1 MQEAVYYLSFTIAAF
16 IFNLALC
23 VLVSTYGSEDRQRNL
38 TFRNFTY
45 FVLLGNGVTIC
56 DTLFRRYSI
65 INVPFSVRLA
75 FYLLSLFSNVMLTYF
90 FASYSETYCTERKK
104 RDTMSMINLL
114 FLIACGVLTVVCFFL
129 KLPYINESRHSYAIA
144 PVPRFILAYLAEIY
158 FLLYS
163 IVTMVI
169 RSKELNRRAKYTA
182 ALALGVTLA
191 VIIFEMNNNT
201 GILFNYFGAVLG
213 LFIFYI
219 GVETPDYRNLMRT
232 LRELEDAREQA
243 DRANDFKSDFLANMS
258 HEIRTPINAV
268 IGMNEMI
275 LREGKDP
282 DIVDYSKNIE
292 SAGKSLLSIING
304 ILDLSKIEAGK
315 MEILEE
321 PYSID
326 SVLNDVS
333 VMISFKAREKNLSF
347 EIIKEP
353 GLPEFYYGDE
363 TRIRQ
368 IMVNILNNAVK
379 YTDKGGVTLTVGH
392 DGAGKDCILLLTVT
406 DTGIGIKEEDV
417 PKLFGKFD
425 RMDIDHNK
433 FVEGTGLGLSIVKR
447 LLDIMRG
454 SVEIES
460 TYGKGTAFRMKVPQ
474 RVCDDGNT
482 DEALKHKAEA
492 LRKERAKK
500 EELFH
505 APRAKILVVDDTQTN
520 LTVAKALL
528 KRTRAGVD
536 TAGSGPAAIEITKDC
551 KYDLILLDSRMPGMN
566 GAEALHVIR
575 SQSGGLNADTPIICL
590 TADAVVGAKERYL
603 SEGFTDYLSKPIESF
618 ALEGMLMKYLPQE
631 MVEVL

>member
-1 MQEAVYYLSFTIAAF
+1 M
-16 IFNLALC
+16 
-23 VLVSTYGSEDRQRNL
+23 
-38 TFRNFTY
+38 
-45 FVLLGNGVTIC
+45 
-56 DTLFRRYSI
+56 
-65 INVPFSVRLA
+65 
-75 FYLLSLFSNVMLTYF
+75 
-90 FASYSETYCTERKK
+90 
-104 RDTMSMINLL
+104 
-114 FLIACGVLTVVCFFL
+114 
-129 KLPYINESRHSYAIA
+129 
-144 PVPRFILAYLAEIY
+144 
-158 FLLYS
+158 
-163 IVTMVI
+163 
-169 RSKELNRRAKYTA
+169 
-182 ALALGVTLA
+182 
-191 VIIFEMNNNT
+191 
-201 GILFNYFGAVLG
+201 G

-219 GVETPDYRNLMRT
+219 GVETPDYKNLLST
-232 LRELEDAREQA
+232 LQELKEARERA
-243 DRANDFKSDFLANMS
+243 DEANDFKSDFLANMS

-315 MEILEE
+315 MEIQDE
-321 PYSID
+321 PYSIE

-333 VMISFKAREKNLSF
+333 VMISFKAREKKLSF
-347 EIIKEP
+347 EIKKETD
-353 GLPEFYYGDE
+353 LPEVFYGDE

-368 IMVNILNNAVK
+368 IIVNILNNAVK

-392 DGAGKDCILLLTVT
+392 KGEGKDCVLLLTVS

-417 PKLFGKFD
+417 PKIFGKFG
-425 RMDIDHNK
+425 RVDIDHNK

-447 LLDIMRG
+447 LLDIMNG

-460 TYGKGTAFRMKVPQ
+460 TYGKGTSFKMQIPQ
-474 RVCDDGNT
+474 RVCEDVNT
-482 DEALKHKAEA
+482 EEAIRHRAEA

-536 TAGSGPAAIEITKDC
+536 TAGSGPAAIEITKDR
-551 KYDLILLDSRMPGMN
+551 KYDLILLDSRMPGMD
-566 GAEALHVIR
+566 GAEALSVIR
-575 SQSGGLNADTPIICL
+575 AQSGGLNAETPIICL